1 MENMENR
8 DISQILYEQNQEYR
22 SLFDE
27 HRSLES
33 RLNELSSHRY
43 LSDSEQMEEVT
54 LKKKKLALK
63 DKMQEL
69 LRRHHS

>member
-1 MENMENR
+1 MENR

-22 SLFDE
+22 TLFDE
-27 HRSLES
+27 HRSLEG
-33 RLNELSSHRY
+33 RLIELSSHRY
-43 LSDSEQMEEVT
+43 LSDTEQMEEVT

-69 LRRHHS
+69 LRRFNS

>member
-1 MENMENR
+1 MENR

-43 LSDSEQMEEVT
+43 LSDTEQMEEVT

>member
-1 MENMENR
+1 MENR

-27 HRSLES
+27 HRSLEG
-33 RLNELSSHRY
+33 RLIELSSHRY
-43 LSDSEQMEEVT
+43 LSDTEQIEEVT

-69 LRRHHS
+69 LRTFKS

>member
-1 MENMENR
+1 MENR

-27 HRSLES
+27 HRTLES
-33 RLNELSSHRY
+33 RLVELSSHRY
-43 LSDSEQMEEVT
+43 LSDNEQIEEVT

-69 LRRHHS
+69 LRRFNS

>member
-1 MENMENR
+1 MENR

-27 HRSLES
+27 HRSLEG
-33 RLNELSSHRY
+33 RLIELSSHRY
-43 LSDSEQMEEVT
+43 LSDNEQIEEVT

-69 LRRHHS
+69 LRRFNS

>member
-1 MENMENR
+1 MENR

>member
-1 MENMENR
+1 MENR

-27 HRSLES
+27 HRSLEG
-33 RLNELSSHRY
+33 RLIELSSHRY
-43 LSDSEQMEEVT
+43 LSDTEQMEEVT

-69 LRRHHS
+69 LRTFKS

>member
-1 MENMENR
+1 MENR

-27 HRSLES
+27 HRSLEG
-33 RLNELSSHRY
+33 RLIELSSHRY
-43 LSDSEQMEEVT
+43 LSDTEQMEEVT

-69 LRRHHS
+69 LRRFNS

>member
-1 MENMENR
+1 METR

-33 RLNELSSHRY
+33 RLIELSSHRY
-43 LSDSEQMEEVT
+43 LSDNEQIEEVT

-69 LRRHHS
+69 LRRFNS